1 MSEYDRIFFF
11 LRLCVT
17 FIGTGICLL
26 IRLFSYSHLHCM
38 AYVMRTNH
46 PRTTKVLI
54 EHLPAVRKIAED
66 VLELVFTPRAIARQF
81 VLAIALETGALTAEQ
96 LLKALR
102 AVSANFSSRA
112 RLIRQLRLEQSE
124 ASTQDDWMDLAER
137 IDSIQGNDL
146 WRSEPDCPLYE
157 ADRISARI
165 DELVHLMRRRDI
177 FDLMFVL
184 RGGIAR
190 NKFGLLHEGLFSKA
204 LAGSKMLV
212 ETYHNV
218 VCGALDFVCDAPV
231 LEGDEPIPT
240 EAVSFTFNR
249 ISSSLLCFV
258 VGPSSAYL
266 FRMAYNRTHIMFYFH
281 QLINHLG
288 PIVETRLL

>member
-1 MSEYDRIFFF
+1 MYSD
-11 LRLCVT
+11 
-17 FIGTGICLL
+17 LL
-26 IRLFSYSHLHCM
+26 GRELLPCQPASVDFCSTSTLHCISHIPSLCR
-38 AYVMRTNH
+38 VLSCCIFCGVLFECP
-46 PRTTKVLI
+46 PRTTKVCI
-54 EHLPAVRKIAED
+54 EHMPAVRKIAED

-96 LLKALR
+96 LFKALR

-112 RLIRQLRLEQSE
+112 RLIRQLRLEQSV

-177 FDLMFVL
+177 FDLMFCM

-240 EAVSFTFNR
+240 EAVRTRVLNDPY
-249 ISSSLLCFV
+249 IM
-258 VGPSSAYL
+258 
-266 FRMAYNRTHIMFYFH
+266 RMRR
-281 QLINHLG
+281 
-288 PIVETRLL
+288 V

>member
-1 MSEYDRIFFF
+1 MSTPF
-11 LRLCVT
+11 LTHSHPFHPRGMC
-17 FIGTGICLL
+17 ISCDIL
-26 IRLFSYSHLHCM
+26 IRISSQNDQGSNR
-38 AYVMRTNH
+38 AYAGSPKDCRGCIGARVY
-46 PRTTKVLI
+46 
-54 EHLPAVRKIAED
+54 
-66 VLELVFTPRAIARQF
+66 PRAIARQF

-96 LLKALR
+96 LFKALR
-102 AVSANFSSRA
+102 SVSANFSSRA

-240 EAVSFTFNR
+240 EAVS
-249 ISSSLLCFV
+249 LLTSTCHV
-258 VGPSSAYL
+258 L
-266 FRMAYNRTHIMFYFH
+266 
-281 QLINHLG
+281 
-288 PIVETRLL
+288 

>member
-1 MSEYDRIFFF
+1 MSTHHYPLLLFVLLESISHPHSFHPCGISFEYP
-11 LRLCVT
+11 
-17 FIGTGICLL
+17 
-26 IRLFSYSHLHCM
+26 
-38 AYVMRTNH
+38 

-54 EHLPAVRKIAED
+54 EHMPAVRKIAED

-96 LLKALR
+96 LFKALR

-240 EAVSFTFNR
+240 EAVSLHTSTCVLN
-249 ISSSLLCFV
+249 LCFTLALINIAN
-258 VGPSSAYL
+258 PSTTPLVILSFSHL
-266 FRMAYNRTHIMFYFH
+266 RGSPSLTNPGMRMAD
-281 QLINHLG
+281 
-288 PIVETRLL
+288 RLCF

>member
-1 MSEYDRIFFF
+1 MSEYFPLVSASFELCQFRFVCCVMSCDTMVFVDSAWFSICSACSRHF
-11 LRLCVT
+11 RLHVVPPH
-17 FIGTGICLL
+17 
-26 IRLFSYSHLHCM
+26 SYSPIDLFVRAC
-38 AYVMRTNH
+38 

-81 VLAIALETGALTAEQ
+81 VLAIALETGALTVEQ

-112 RLIRQLRLEQSE
+112 RLIRQLCLEQSE

-240 EAVSFTFNR
+240 EAVSDSCTFCD
-249 ISSSLLCFV
+249 L
-258 VGPSSAYL
+258 
-266 FRMAYNRTHIMFYFH
+266 
-281 QLINHLG
+281 
-288 PIVETRLL
+288 

>member
-1 MSEYDRIFFF
+1 
-11 LRLCVT
+11 
-17 FIGTGICLL
+17 
-26 IRLFSYSHLHCM
+26 M
-38 AYVMRTNH
+38 AYVTRIH
-46 PRTTKVLI
+46 HSRTTKVLI

-102 AVSANFSSRA
+102 AVSANFSARA

-184 RGGIAR
+184 RGGIVR

-240 EAVSFTFNR
+240 EAVSFTFDP
-249 ISSSLLCFV
+249 IPHCCALSVPHLHICFAWLTIV
-258 VGPSSAYL
+258 L
-266 FRMAYNRTHIMFYFH
+266 IFYFH